1 MTQDH
6 ALTQILVPRGRSFMR
21 NVGKKLPIVAKIPYF
36 LPLSLLIGNR
46 LPNP

>member
-1 MTQDH
+1 MAQDH
-6 ALTQILVPRGRSFMR
+6 ALTWILVSRDSAFMR
-21 NVGKKLPIVAKIPYF
+21 NVGKKLLIVAKIPYF